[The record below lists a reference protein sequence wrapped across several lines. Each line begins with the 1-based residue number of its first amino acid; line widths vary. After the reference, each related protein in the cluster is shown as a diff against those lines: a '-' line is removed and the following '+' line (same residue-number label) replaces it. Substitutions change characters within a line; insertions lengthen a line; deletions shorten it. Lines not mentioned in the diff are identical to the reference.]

1 MCFHTCHKHELSTSR
16 AYCDYFLPHSGQRHL
31 LSCRF
36 VFQIQDSLGRRHRKG
51 GDMRVLLFSC
61 TAAGLV
67 KHPPSLIAR
76 QVPCVDA
83 PSLGITLDG
92 PRPPRPD
99 GMRLGLE
106 PPKRVRQPRRCRDG
120 GESGEVRVDAR
131 RRVRT
136 GSREVVKGIR

>member
-1 MCFHTCHKHELSTSR
+1 
-16 AYCDYFLPHSGQRHL
+16 
-31 LSCRF
+31 
-36 VFQIQDSLGRRHRKG
+36 
-51 GDMRVLLFSC
+51 MRVLLFSC
-61 TAAGLV
+61 ATAGLV

-106 PPKRVRQPRRCRDG
+106 PPKRCA
-120 GESGEVRVDAR
+120 SHKDAEMGVS
-131 RRVRT
+131 RVRSEWT
-136 GSREVVKGIR
+136 PDDG